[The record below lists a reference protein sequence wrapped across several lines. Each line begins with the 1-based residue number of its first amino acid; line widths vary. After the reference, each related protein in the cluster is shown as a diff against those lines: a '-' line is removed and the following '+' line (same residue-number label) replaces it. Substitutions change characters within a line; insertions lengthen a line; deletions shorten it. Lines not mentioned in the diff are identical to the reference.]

1 MEIKEKIKERN
12 EKFYTKKGI
21 NALRKRLENWVD
33 VFNNNHFPFNGKM
46 LGFGNFEIKDRKEL
60 QIRIK
65 ELCELIGEEVIIKTE
80 TTKDIEGIEIIKKTM
95 EIK

>member
-12 EKFYTKKGI
+12 EKFYTEKGI

-33 VFNNNHFPFNGKM
+33 VFNKDKLPLKAKS
-46 LGFGNFEIKDRKEL
+46 LGFSSFEIKDRKEL

-65 ELCELIGEEVIIKTE
+65 ELCELIGEEVSIKTE